1 MMILSLSSLYD
12 YKVLAVLVY
21 QNKYL
26 CPDVLVDVSRAE
38 MRCLLV
44 SERNPELIACQ

>member
-1 MMILSLSSLYD
+1 MIIKY
-12 YKVLAVLVY
+12 YVAVLVY
-21 QNKYL
+21 QNKYLCL

-38 MRCLLV
+38 MQCLLV